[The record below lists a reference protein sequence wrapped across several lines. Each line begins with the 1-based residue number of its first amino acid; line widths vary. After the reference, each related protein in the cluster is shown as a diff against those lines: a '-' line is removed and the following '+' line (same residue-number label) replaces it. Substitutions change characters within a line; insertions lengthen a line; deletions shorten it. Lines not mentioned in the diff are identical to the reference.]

1 MDEVRELY
9 TLKAGKATFRE
20 YVILDTNKHRFEV
33 KSRGKVLYD
42 GESYQQAKALFEE
55 LGRN

>member
-1 MDEVRELY
+1 MDEVTELY
-9 TLKAGKATFRE
+9 KLHEGKATFRE
-20 YVILDTNKHRFEV
+20 YVIPATGKHRFEV

-55 LGRN
+55 LGKT